1 MLLNSLLSC
10 GIILSENETEDK
22 TMAKRN
28 TREGW
33 YTFEDGTAQW
43 TRGFSAQERAREI
56 REHGRI
62 IHFEPTDWFN

>member
-1 MLLNSLLSC
+1 
-10 GIILSENETEDK
+10 
-22 TMAKRN
+22 MAKRN